1 MKYILFDLDGTL
13 TDPMEG
19 ITKSVE
25 YALNKFNI
33 SVKDRNDLISFIGPP
48 LIDSFME
55 KYSFS
60 KERAVKAVAYYREY
74 FSVTGIFE
82 NKVYEGVIE
91 MLSKLKSQG
100 YLLILATSKPETFAK
115 QILEHFKLAKY
126 FHFIAGAT
134 MDEKRSYKDQII
146 EYALDSINF
155 NDTDFACMVGDRCY
169 DILGGKKFG
178 IKTVGVLYGYGEKEE
193 LENCQPDFIA
203 EDINDL
209 YNFLKNL

>member
-1 MKYILFDLDGTL
+1 
-13 TDPMEG
+13 MEG

-48 LIDSFME
+48 LIDSFMK

-60 KERAVKAVAYYREY
+60 KDKAIKAVGYYREY

-82 NKVYEGVIE
+82 NRVYEGVAE
-91 MLSKLKSQG
+91 MLSNLKNQG
-100 YLLILATSKPETFAK
+100 YSLILATSKPEGFSK
-115 QILEHFKLAKY
+115 QILEHFGLSKY
-126 FHFIAGAT
+126 FDFVAGAT
-134 MDEKRSYKDQII
+134 MDEKRSHKDEVIK
-146 EYALDSINF
+146 YAFDSIKF
-155 NDTDFACMVGDRCY
+155 RDTDSACMVGDRCY